1 MGRGDAAEV
10 SVAQPVGDA
19 LEADQCA
26 ARPAPVLLAYGV
38 PVADPVSRRDV
49 VAFRLRAHN
58 LADRVDSARLLA
70 AACACGIQDSPPGSS
85 LLAMNARVRNLKQ
98 EQVAGAVAGDKSLL
112 RTWSMRGAPF
122 HVPVTDAPVFTA
134 GVLPPTGDAMR
145 HFIPGVVPALDRL
158 GMGLAEA
165 VALAGAEVRA
175 VLAGRKLAINE
186 LGSEVAE
193 RIARGL
199 PDRQREAWAEQGP
212 YAPGQPLGEGV
223 VHFCIRIL
231 ALQGVVCFAPR
242 SGGTAPFVL
251 VEEWLGHPIPDV
263 DPAVARGEL
272 LRRYLHCYG
281 PSTRGAFAAWVG
293 INAGDTDA
301 WWSLV
306 ADELTEIDFGGSAW
320 ILSADRD
327 ALGSAVTPQ
336 GVRLLPP
343 HDPFTQVS
351 DRDTIVDPVHHR
363 EVWRPVGDPG
373 TVLVDGRIVGT
384 WRQRM
389 RDRRLAV
396 AVTRFCSIPR
406 SRRRQVE
413 RAAEAVARLRGAC
426 SVDVSF
432 DG

>member
-1 MGRGDAAEV
+1 ML
-10 SVAQPVGDA
+10 S
-19 LEADQCA
+19 
-26 ARPAPVLLAYGV
+26 YGV
-38 PVADPVSRRDV
+38 PVVDRVSRRDV
-49 VAFRLRAHN
+49 VAFRLRAHH
-58 LADRVDSARLLA
+58 LADRVAGDRLLA
-70 AACACGIQDSPPGSS
+70 AAGACGVQDSPPGSA
-85 LLAMNARVRNLKQ
+85 LLALNARVRNLTQ
-98 EQVAGAVAGDKSLL
+98 EQVAGAVAGDRSLL

-122 HVPVTDAPVFTA
+122 HVPVRDAPVFTA
-134 GVLPPTGDAMR
+134 GVLPPTEEAMR
-145 HFIPGVVPALDRL
+145 HFVPGVVPALDRL

-165 VALAGAEVRA
+165 VALTGSEVHV
-175 VLAGRKLAINE
+175 VLAGRQLAINE
-186 LGSEVAE
+186 LGAQVAQ
-193 RIARGL
+193 RIAPGL
-199 PDRQREAWAEQGP
+199 PEWQREAWAEQGP

-251 VEEWLGHPIPDV
+251 VDEWLGQPLVDV

-281 PSTRGAFAAWVG
+281 PSSRGAFATWVG
-293 INAGDTDA
+293 INAGDTDP
-301 WWSLV
+301 WWDQL
-306 ADELTEIDFGGSAW
+306 AGELTEVDFGGTTWS
-320 ILSADRD
+320 LTADLD
-327 ALGSAVTPQ
+327 ALRTAVTPE

-343 HDPFTQVS
+343 HDPYTQLR
-351 DRDTIVDPVHHR
+351 DRETIVDPEHQR
-363 EVWRPVGDPG
+363 EVWRTVGDPG

-389 RDRRLAV
+389 RARRLAV
-396 AVTRFCSIPR
+396 AVTRVASIPR

-413 RAAEAVARLRGAC
+413 QEAEAVARLRGAS